1 MLLFEIMPNKYIRLF
16 LIIYTFMFVLNLYFL
31 LFKNNLLIKI
41 FNNQDFYKYLLLSLI
56 IDIIS
61 TITMPND
68 YGKIMT
74 KTKKD

>member
-1 MLLFEIMPNKYIRLF
+1 MLLFEIMPNKYICLF